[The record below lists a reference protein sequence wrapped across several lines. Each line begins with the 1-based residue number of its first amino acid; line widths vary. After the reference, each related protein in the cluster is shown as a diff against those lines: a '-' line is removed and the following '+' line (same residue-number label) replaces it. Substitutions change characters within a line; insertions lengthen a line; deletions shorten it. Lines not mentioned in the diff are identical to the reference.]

1 MLAQEE
7 AGKEFSIAFLSRR
20 MIDAETRYPPVER
33 LCLSLYYACSK
44 LRHYLLSNTCI
55 VTCRHDVVRHMIQK
69 PILDGKMGKW
79 AYSLVE
85 FDLLYEPLKAVKG
98 LVVADFIV
106 DHDMKIDDM
115 CLVSVRPWMLFFDGS
130 VRLQGCG
137 IGCEIRSDGGAVH
150 EMVVCLEFK

>member
-1 MLAQEE
+1 
-7 AGKEFSIAFLSRR
+7 
-20 MIDAETRYPPVER
+20 
-33 LCLSLYYACSK
+33 
-44 LRHYLLSNTCI
+44 
-55 VTCRHDVVRHMIQK
+55 
-69 PILDGKMGKW
+69 MGKW

-98 LVVADFIV
+98 LVMADFIV

-150 EMVVCLEFK
+150 KMVVRLEFKWTNNQAEYEGLLTRLETMIDMGVKDVEAFGDSQLVVQQMRGES

>member
-1 MLAQEE
+1 
-7 AGKEFSIAFLSRR
+7 
-20 MIDAETRYPPVER
+20 
-33 LCLSLYYACSK
+33 
-44 LRHYLLSNTCI
+44 
-55 VTCRHDVVRHMIQK
+55 MIQK
-69 PILDGKMGKW
+69 PILDGRMGKW

-115 CLVSVRPWMLFFDGS
+115 CLVTVRPWMLFFDGS

-150 EMVVCLEFK
+150 EMVVCLEFRWTNNQAEYEALLTRLETMIDMGVKDVEAFGDSQLVVQQMRGES